1 MYNAPT
7 MRKTLTAIY
16 EQRMF
21 RPMEPPDLPEQQRVT
36 LTVSAVSSSSLEE
49 DWLDLES
56 LDECAVDAAERVSLD
71 EVRAA
76 LTKIPGSLTV
86 DFIAERDERF

>member
-1 MYNAPT
+1 M

-16 EQRMF
+16 EQGVF
-21 RPMEPPDLPEQQRVT
+21 RPLEPPDLPEQQRVT
-36 LTVSAVSSSSLEE
+36 LIVSAMSPSSQEE
-49 DWLDLES
+49 DWLDVECLK
-56 LDECAVDAAERVSLD
+56 ECAAEADERVSLE

-76 LTKIPGSLTV
+76 LTKIPGSLTA